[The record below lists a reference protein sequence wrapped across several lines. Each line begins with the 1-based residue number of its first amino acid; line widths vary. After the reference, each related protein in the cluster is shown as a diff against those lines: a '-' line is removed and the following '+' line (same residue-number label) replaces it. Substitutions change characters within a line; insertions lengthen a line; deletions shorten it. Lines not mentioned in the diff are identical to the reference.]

1 MNLGFSQLSCGQLS
15 EGWKNHEFRHSLD
28 RKRFSRHP
36 YWAGESLTG
45 KAILIWGEQGI
56 GDEIIFASLYA
67 EVIAQ
72 AARCVIECAPKLVPL
87 FTRSFPAATV
97 VAKTEPPHPATLN
110 DLDCQ
115 CAAGSLAQWL
125 RPNLA
130 SFPLTN
136 TFLTPDPAR
145 VAHWRM
151 QLTELGPGPKIG
163 FCWRSSL
170 ATGERTLH
178 YTTLDQWG
186 PIFSTQGLHFINL
199 QYDEC
204 RSELNQAKAQ
214 FSMPLHAFTEID
226 MYNNLDETAAL
237 IQALDL
243 VISAPTAVSTIAAAL
258 GVDTWVMS
266 YGTTWEAH
274 GTDHTPWFPT
284 LKYFNRTWNHTWDE
298 TIELLADQLKLRT
311 RLLSTENSLN

>member
-15 EGWKNHEFRHSLD
+15 EGWKNHEFRVALD
-28 RKRFSRHP
+28 RKRFARHP
-36 YWAGESLTG
+36 SWAGESLTG